1 MIFLCST
8 SLLAGC
14 QSFKPSSVT
23 GQQTAGSGIKWPR
36 GGVAAF
42 RSARANQV
50 RTIFSRPSVQ
60 DPNEKAARANQARV
74 AQQQGQSQQAI
85 EHMHRAVELAGNEP
99 KLIVELGE
107 MYLAAGQWLPAKRQ
121 SELAL
126 KLDHR
131 FAPGWALQAKTNLAK
146 GNLDDALADF
156 QRAAGLDPG
165 SPELQ
170 LAIADIYQR
179 KQQPLRA
186 LAAVEQLLGQYSPDQ
201 QPEKVLLA
209 KSVALMELR
218 QLGPAIEVL
227 QTASQRADAS
237 SVTFLRLGQAQLLA
251 GEVSQA
257 RLTLNLGKKSFPGN
271 GEFDLL
277 LTELQS
283 AQQRLAAVDAQTIR

>member
-23 GQQTAGSGIKWPR
+23 GQQTAESSRKWTR
-36 GGVAAF
+36 GGIAAL
-42 RSARANQV
+42 RNSRRKQA
-50 RTIFSRPSVQ
+50 RTIFSRSSVQ
-60 DPNEKAARANQARV
+60 DPNEKTLHANQARV
-74 AQQQGQSQQAI
+74 AQQQGQSKQAI

-107 MYLAAGQWLPAKRQ
+107 MYLAARQWLPAKRQ

-131 FAPGWALQAKTNLAK
+131 FAPGWVLQAKTNLAK
-146 GNLDDALADF
+146 GNLEAALADF
-156 QRAAGLDPG
+156 QRAAGLNPG
-165 SPELQ
+165 SPEIQ
-170 LAIADIYQR
+170 LAIAEIYQR

-186 LAAVEQLLGQYSPDQ
+186 LAAVEQILSQYSPDQ
-201 QPEKVLLA
+201 QPERVLLA

-237 SVTFLRLGQAQLLA
+237 SDVFLRLGQAQLLA
-251 GEVSQA
+251 GEVSEA
-257 RLTLNLGKKSFPGN
+257 RLTLNMGKKSFPEN